1 MKVVRLADRNS
12 DLVLTCGETFEVRLP
27 ENATTGYQWSVA
39 QLPDAVALVE
49 DDTAVPDV
57 LLPGAAGEHRF
68 RFVVRGSPGGA
79 DRAFFFGRAAGRGG
93 VRLSVGGTPLSTWR
107 V

>member
-68 RFVVRGSPGGA
+68 RFVVRGSPGGRVVLELRRPWEQGIEPE
-79 DRAFFFGRAAGRGG
+79 DGFE
-93 VRLSVGGTPLSTWR
+93 VRVASG
-107 V
+107 